1 MKNNLKKA
9 IKESSALTHEE
20 YMEQEYGKKGT
31 KKRKEADKRLEKL
44 RKELV
49 KKATK

>member
-1 MKNNLKKA
+1 MKTNLKKA
-9 IKESSALTHEE
+9 MKQIEALDHED

-31 KKRKEADKRLEKL
+31 KERKEADKRLEKL